1 MVKVN
6 SIDLNLISLFDQH
19 LAAAGLSY
27 KASIIGGAAI
37 LLIANSQRATG
48 DIDSLLKIPNEIKS
62 EILKF
67 ARIQKIDETWFN
79 DNASR
84 NYAEFV
90 MKGQEV
96 FSSLVFSGMALQIYT
111 PSAQTLILSKIYPML
126 DRADTGKDLQ
136 DLDALVIAGA
146 ISRYDFEAALVS
158 FKSNIRFED
167 DREIRRASRAL
178 ASLLDEFI
186 DKSFQ
191 G

>member
-6 SIDLNLISLFDQH
+6 SIDINLISLFDQH
-19 LAAAGLSY
+19 LAAACLSY

-48 DIDSLLKIPNEIKS
+48 DIDSLLKIPKEIKS

-67 ARIQKIDETWFN
+67 ARIQKIDESWFN

-96 FSSLVFSGMALQIYT
+96 FSSLVFRGMALQIYT

-136 DLDALVIAGA
+136 DLEALVIAGA
-146 ISRYDFEAALVS
+146 ISRYDFESALAS
-158 FKSNIRFED
+158 FKANIRFED

-178 ASLLDEFI
+178 ASVLNDFI
-186 DKSFQ
+186 DKSF
-191 G
+191 